1 MIAKTKRFLQE
12 VRAELAKATWP
23 WDPKEKGFKKYR
35 ELTDSTT
42 VVIIGMLLMGG
53 YVAFF
58 DLILVSVVSALTGMG
73 K

>member
-1 MIAKTKRFLQE
+1 MISKIKRFLQE
-12 VRAELAKATWP
+12 VRTELAKASWP

-35 ELTDSTT
+35 ELVDSTT
-42 VVIIGMLLMGG
+42 VVVIGMLLMGG

-58 DLILVSVVSALTGMG
+58 DFVLVSIASALTGTI